1 MTMSNIGYADE
12 AEYDDRVKM
21 IIQSA
26 VKLNL
31 TKVLAHAPGHIE
43 SVLRLSDAVQNRGT
57 LDPIVRQVALV
68 RLCVVTRSLYELT
81 LHESVCKGAGM
92 TDSLIAQAK
101 QGSACADLPEDYR
114 MAAMLAEE
122 LAFNTA
128 PKPSTHAYFL
138 THFTPREYVELV
150 QGIGF
155 YMMQIRIIETFE
167 VECENPPIDLTQ
179 GGVEDGESSQQL
191 EAWRNGRL

>member
-1 MTMSNIGYADE
+1 MSNIGYADE
-12 AEYDDRVKM
+12 DGYDDRVKM

-43 SVLRLSDAVQNRGT
+43 SVLRLSDAVQNRGVI
-57 LDPIVRQVALV
+57 DPVLRQVALV
-68 RLCVVTRSLYELT
+68 RLCVVTRSPYELT
-81 LHESVCKGAGM
+81 LHESVCKGLGM
-92 TDSLIAQAK
+92 TEELIKQARE
-101 QGSACADLPEDYR
+101 GSSCEGLAEEHR

-128 PKPSTHAYFL
+128 PKPATHDYFL
-138 THFTPREYVELV
+138 NNFTPREYVELV

-167 VECENPPIDLTQ
+167 VKAENPPIDLTK
-179 GGVEDGESSQQL
+179 GGVEGGDTSQL